1 MSGNETPPINRHA
14 ALVPLSRDHYVGLVH
29 AQRLKKAA
37 SKDRVARH
45 KALADFLEV
54 WRTEME
60 PHFRDEERLLPP
72 LIVSDED
79 RGRLFDEHAAIERA
93 AKEAVIKRRAVDPDA
108 EFVERL
114 GRDLEQHIRWEERVL
129 FNQVQD
135 SASERQLEDL
145 AEATDLV
152 EQARNRGRG
161 GRATDLDEATD
172 TDASDGRA

>member
-1 MSGNETPPINRHA
+1 MSGNETPPIKRHD
-14 ALVPLSRDHYVGLVH
+14 ALAPLSRDHYVGLVH
-29 AQRLKKAA
+29 AHRLMKAA

-45 KALADFLEV
+45 KALADFLEA
-54 WRTEME
+54 WHTEIE

-72 LIVSDED
+72 LIESDED

-93 AKEAVIKRRAVDPDA
+93 AEEAVIKRRAVDPDPD
-108 EFVERL
+108 FVERL

-129 FNQVQD
+129 FNRVQD
-135 SASERQLEDL
+135 SASERQLDNL

-161 GRATDLDEATD
+161 GCATDLDESTD
-172 TDASDGRA
+172 TDASDERA